1 MKALI
6 LSEGGRDIGFGHIAR
21 CTSLYQL
28 FGEIGIASEFMVNG
42 DESVTNLLKGKNYQ
56 IIDWLK
62 NREEVFYVIRDVDI
76 VIVDSY
82 LADYGFYKKISKLV
96 KIPVYIGSNK
106 RLRYPRGMVV
116 KESLYAEELKYPAR
130 KSIVYLLGPKY
141 AMLRREFFEVPEKE
155 IKKRIESA
163 LITFGSNDLHSLIPM
178 VMKLLDESYPELI
191 KNVVIGNAFHNIK
204 DIEALKNRQTNLIYS
219 PDAEGMRKVML
230 ASDICISAGGQ
241 TLYELAR
248 VGVPTIGIC
257 SAEEQKRN
265 LESWQ
270 KNGFI
275 EYVGWFSDKDLTDKI
290 IYAINKL
297 TAHNERIKRS
307 GIGRSYIDGRGVKRV
322 AEIIISLQG
331 GFDDNRRKKKLW

>member
-1 MKALI
+1 VKALI

-28 FGEIGIASEFMVNG
+28 FGEKGITPEFIVNG
-42 DESVTNLLKGKNYQ
+42 DESVANLLKGKNYQ

-62 NREEVFYVIRDVDI
+62 NREEIFCAIRDADI
-76 VIVDSY
+76 AIVDSY
-82 LADYGFYKKISKLV
+82 LADYSFYKKVSKLV

-130 KSIVYLLGPKY
+130 KCIVYLLGPKY
-141 AMLRREFFEVPEKE
+141 AMLRREFFEVPEKK
-155 IKKRIESA
+155 IKKIIKSIM
-163 LITFGSNDLHSLIPM
+163 ITFGSNDFHSLTPM
-178 VMKLLDESYPELI
+178 VMKLLNESYPELI

-204 DIEALKNRQTNLIYS
+204 DIEAFKNRQTNLIYS
-219 PDAEGMRKVML
+219 PDAEGMKKAML
-230 ASDICISAGGQ
+230 VSDICISAGGQ

-257 SAEEQKRN
+257 FAEEQKRN

-275 EYVGWFSDKDLTDKI
+275 EYAGCHNDKNLLNNVI
-290 IYAINKL
+290 HSL
-297 TAHNERIKRS
+297 ERLMPYKERAKRNS
-307 GIGRSYIDGRGVKRV
+307 VGRGCVDGKGVHRIV
-322 AEIIISLQG
+322 EKIISLQG
-331 GFDDNRRKKKLW
+331 GNNVN